1 MTVKRPDPKH
11 RRAKTDVMQAALQVE
26 AFTSAPEKD
35 PALLDYAEDAASSSA
50 APEGAE
56 GTGVTPA
63 GAEDAEGAH
72 YDEHDWD
79 DVVQQTFPASDA
91 PPPPGG

>member
-1 MTVKRPDPKH
+1 MTAKRPDPKG
-11 RRAKTDVMQAALQVE
+11 RRTKSDVMQAALQVDAYGADPDAE
-26 AFTSAPEKD
+26 
-35 PALLDYAEDAASSSA
+35 PALLDYADDADSPRSEA
-50 APEGAE
+50 AD
-56 GTGVTPA
+56 A
-63 GAEDAEGAH
+63 GPV